1 MAFSDHQHTII
12 KNIEKHIDLLL
23 VSNDKKKFDIIKNIE
38 KHIKQIK
45 QWIPTQAIIAI
56 GKLPIQ
62 TILNGCLMDDV
73 SNFLHLFID
82 KSTEEIQ
89 NWGKSHLKPYNIL
102 GLDTKNDTLFWFH
115 VYQDLIKNNSFIRR
129 LKNRP
134 LEHIDQAIIVSSLE
148 EGVGSSLFPLVC
160 SQLQSMNI
168 NTTSIVVLPSQVQ
181 PSDANFNT
189 FSSLGL
195 SIMAGSTPI
204 ILVGRDYLENY
215 VGVSRKGTKIE
226 SNMVINYLIE
236 LLSDKT
242 TLGQEISE
250 LSRSFNI
257 KFFTPILITG
267 ASFRIYGSIE
277 NLLETGL
284 FMPLLEFNLSSASVI
299 YVFFRISSNLE
310 TKFAREKIDLSLAN
324 WIGGKVNLKS
334 IYLSDPIYTK
344 DTNDRVDVLM
354 LVGGFNTASLFTS
367 MKNKIESIK
376 NEALN
381 NSFIDEKE
389 WQEIDEGL
397 IKV

>member
-344 DTNDRVDVLM
+344 DKNDRVDVLM

>member
-1 MAFSDHQHTII
+1 MAFSNQQQSII

-23 VSNDKKKFDIIKNIE
+23 IPSYKKTFDIIENIE

-62 TILNGCLMDDV
+62 TILNGSLKDDNN
-73 SNFLHLFID
+73 NFLHLFID
-82 KSTEEIQ
+82 KSTKEIQ
-89 NWGKSHLKPYNIL
+89 NWGKSSLKPYNIL

-115 VYQDLIKNNSFIRR
+115 VYQDLTKNNSFIRR
-129 LKNRP
+129 LKNKP
-134 LEHIDQAIIVSSLE
+134 LDHVDQAIVVSSLE

-160 SQLQSMNI
+160 SQLQTMKI
-168 NTTSIVVLPSQVQ
+168 NPISIAVLPSQVQ

-195 SIMAGSTPI
+195 SILSGSTPI
-204 ILVGRDYLENY
+204 ILVSRDNLENY
-215 VGVSRKGTKIE
+215 IGVNRKGTKIE
-226 SNMVINYLIE
+226 SNMIINYLIE
-236 LLSDKT
+236 LLSNKT

-257 KFFTPILITG
+257 KFFTPILTTG

-277 NLLETGL
+277 NMLETGL
-284 FMPLLEFNLSSASVI
+284 FKPLLEFDLSSASVI
-299 YVFFRISSNLE
+299 YVFFRIPLHLK

-324 WIGGKVNLKS
+324 WFLDKVNLKS
-334 IYLSDPIYTK
+334 IYLADPIYTQ
-344 DTNDRVDVLM
+344 DTNDRIDVVM
-354 LVGGFNTASLFTS
+354 LVGGFHTTNLFAS

-376 NEALN
+376 NDALN
-381 NSFIDEKE
+381 FSFIDEKE
-389 WQEIDEGL
+389 WQKIDESL
-397 IKV
+397 IEV

>member
-23 VSNDKKKFDIIKNIE
+23 VTSHKKKFDIIKNIE

-62 TILNGCLMDDV
+62 TILNGSLMDDV
-73 SNFLHLFID
+73 GNFLHLFID
-82 KSTEEIQ
+82 KSTKEIQ
-89 NWGKSHLKPYNIL
+89 NWSKSSLKPYNIL

-115 VYQDLIKNNSFIRR
+115 VYQDLLINNSFIRR

-134 LEHIDQAIIVSSLE
+134 LDHIDQAIVVSSME
-148 EGVGSSLFPLVC
+148 EGVGSALFPLVC
-160 SQLQSMNI
+160 SQLRVMNI
-168 NTTSIVVLPSQVQ
+168 NPISIVVLPSQVQ

-195 SIMAGSTPI
+195 SVLAGSTPI
-204 ILVGRDYLENY
+204 ILVSRDNLENY
-215 VGVSRKGTKIE
+215 VGVNRKGTKIE
-226 SNMVINYLIE
+226 SNMIINYLIE
-236 LLSDKT
+236 LLSVKA

-257 KFFTPILITG
+257 KFFTPILTTG
-267 ASFRIYGSIE
+267 ASLRIYGSIE
-277 NLLETGL
+277 NILETGL
-284 FMPLLEFNLSSASVI
+284 FKTLLEFDLSSASVI
-299 YVFFRISSNLE
+299 YVFFRIPSHLK

-324 WIGGKVNLKS
+324 WLGGKVNLKS
-334 IYLSDPIYTK
+334 IYLSDPIYTE
-344 DTNDRVDVLM
+344 DTNDRVDVVM
-354 LVGGFNTASLFTS
+354 LVGGFNTTSLFTS